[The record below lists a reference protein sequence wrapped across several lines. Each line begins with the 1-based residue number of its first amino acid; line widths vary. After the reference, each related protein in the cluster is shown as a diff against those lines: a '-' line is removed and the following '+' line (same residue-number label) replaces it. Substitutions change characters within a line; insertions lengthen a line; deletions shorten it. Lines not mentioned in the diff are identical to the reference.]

1 VTRAKAKSETN
12 NQQRKKGENNMYK
25 GETYDKAVE
34 FFGQNAGL
42 FIHRDESEDQ
52 ARLRTGQELAAA
64 EMTIQE
70 QGWSVTW
77 RDDWEVGSH
86 LQEYGEAYSNGEP
99 NTCEVATLYDS
110 HDEILASLGCIDDA
124 TDTDWRVVDAELAL
138 EAMAERKI
146 DLVECGTCG
155 RKFPDLYPAAR
166 CPFEYDHEEEKK
178 EEESHVVTVGQ
189 LADLYAA
196 VIAASKAAHGDS
208 NDTEIEALQDA
219 LQQELQVIEDAGLPM
234 NVKYGEDTDD

>member
-70 QGWSVTW
+70 QDWSVTW

-166 CPFEYDHEEEKK
+166 CPFEYDHEDDKHAQSGFTEAERRGAEKLAALVWQALEE
-178 EEESHVVTVGQ
+178 G
-189 LADLYAA
+189 
-196 VIAASKAAHGDS
+196 
-208 NDTEIEALQDA
+208 
-219 LQQELQVIEDAGLPM
+219 DAGRSSEPGAWKRGYRRARVA
-234 NVKYGEDTDD
+234 VKTVLENY

>member
-1 VTRAKAKSETN
+1 MVSPTPAKSQPCT
-12 NQQRKKGENNMYK
+12 
-25 GETYDKAVE
+25 
-34 FFGQNAGL
+34 
-42 FIHRDESEDQ
+42 I
-52 ARLRTGQELAAA
+52 RT
-64 EMTIQE
+64 TKY
-70 QGWSVTW
+70 
-77 RDDWEVGSH
+77 SH
-86 LQEYGEAYSNGEP
+86 
-99 NTCEVATLYDS
+99 
-110 HDEILASLGCIDDA
+110 A

-219 LQQELQVIEDAGLPM
+219 LQQALQVIEDAGLPM